1 MSSES
6 MKHRHR
12 ASKRTPSPL
21 RRERRHQWE
30 NHKKS
35 RSRSPIRQHGEKN
48 LESTLRYN
56 QESRQSSYT
65 ASKTSDQ
72 ATKTKEKTSGGNR
85 TNPYTVFSQ
94 HRANHPDAP
103 GWCGFYWHSTRL
115 ARDGTNCIFNEM
127 KQEFQELQINGK
139 ITWDNVREL
148 LFSQK
153 KKLDQKYR
161 NMLYHFR
168 HNADCPRCDYWD
180 DVYRK
185 HLAHVSSQES
195 EEVTDEEMLSAVE
208 SMETNASN

>member
-6 MKHRHR
+6 MKNKHRN
-12 ASKRTPSPL
+12 SKRTPSPL
-21 RRERRHQWE
+21 QKERRRNWE
-30 NHKKS
+30 NHKS
-35 RSRSPIRQHGEKN
+35 RSRSPIRRHGEKN
-48 LESTLRYN
+48 LEYAHHSN

-65 ASKTSDQ
+65 ALKTSDQ
-72 ATKTKEKTSGGNR
+72 ATKTREKTSGGNR

-168 HNADCPRCDYWD
+168 HSTDCPRCDYWD
-180 DVYRK
+180 NVYRR

-208 SMETNASN
+208 SMDTNASN

>member
-6 MKHRHR
+6 TKNRHR
-12 ASKRTPSPL
+12 SSKRTPSPL
-21 RRERRHQWE
+21 QKERRRNWE
-30 NHKKS
+30 NRKS
-35 RSRSPIRQHGEKN
+35 RSRSPIRRHGEKN
-48 LESTLRYN
+48 LEYAHHNN
-56 QESRQSSYT
+56 QDNRQSSYT

-72 ATKTKEKTSGGNR
+72 AMKTKEKTSGGTR

-94 HRANHPDAP
+94 HRANHSNAP

-115 ARDGTNCIFNEM
+115 ARNGTNSIFNEM
-127 KQEFQELQINGK
+127 KQKFQELQIDGK
-139 ITWDNVREL
+139 INWDTTREL
-148 LFSQK
+148 LFTQK
-153 KKLDQKYR
+153 KTLDQSYR

-168 HNADCPRCDYWD
+168 HSPDCSRCEYWD

-185 HLAHVSSQES
+185 HLANVSSQES